1 MSSKDYSTGS
11 LILRLNAL
19 RSPIITAG
27 MMTWRDISWNN
38 IHYTAGRWFMGDLE
52 VKPRAVDDLLTRIEA
67 MCE

>member
-27 MMTWRDISWNN
+27 MMTWKDISWTD
-38 IHYTAGRWFMGDLE
+38 IHYTTGRWFMNDFE
-52 VKPRAVDDLLTRIEA
+52 VEASEVDDLLIRIEA